1 MKLVL
6 PLDNEI
12 FFDAAEPT
20 TAMADKEE
28 FLRYMKSTSNVSLS
42 REEIKK
48 GLCAILSNDTL
59 WGEPH
64 NNIGLPKDYT
74 QLH

>member
-48 GLCAILSNDTL
+48 GLCAISRFQSQPLV
-59 WGEPH
+59 
-64 NNIGLPKDYT
+64 Y
-74 QLH
+74 LHKV